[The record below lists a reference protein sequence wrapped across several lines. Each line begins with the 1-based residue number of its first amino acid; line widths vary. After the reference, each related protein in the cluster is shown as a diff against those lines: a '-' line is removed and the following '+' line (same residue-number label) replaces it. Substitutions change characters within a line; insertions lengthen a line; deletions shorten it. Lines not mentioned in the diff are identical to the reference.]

1 MGSKTPGGGAGA
13 HTRPP
18 YRFVCVFRVFVC
30 AHRLPPVSFYR
41 YCTGTGRVILLHS
54 FTRAPRSRALSAMLL
69 MRSMPTLR
77 TTEHYAQNLTCCKVQ
92 NSESGR
98 MRIGRCDH
106 LAQHNGC
113 RTDWIRN
120 RCPIACGNCS
130 VCDPAR
136 YQKLYMRTARSR
148 RAKAAPSE
156 VAYTENTS
164 MPLDEARK
172 MAIRTGKE
180 LSRRARRLLAEEVIR
195 GLSFSHYVAD
205 PVFDMPPTQ
214 PIFDFVRFRRG
225 RTDQIRWPQ

>member
-1 MGSKTPGGGAGA
+1 
-13 HTRPP
+13 
-18 YRFVCVFRVFVC
+18 
-30 AHRLPPVSFYR
+30 
-41 YCTGTGRVILLHS
+41 
-54 FTRAPRSRALSAMLL
+54 MLL

-120 RCPIACGNCS
+120 RCPVACGNCS

-136 YQKLYMRTARSR
+136 YQILYMRTARSR

-225 RTDQIRWPQ
+225 RTDQIRWPR